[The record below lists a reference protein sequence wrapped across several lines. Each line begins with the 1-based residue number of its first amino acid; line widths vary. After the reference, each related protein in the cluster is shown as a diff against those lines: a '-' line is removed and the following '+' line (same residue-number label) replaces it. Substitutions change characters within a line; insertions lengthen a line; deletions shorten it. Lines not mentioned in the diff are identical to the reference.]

1 MNSKLQAAVQRGGD
15 QVVFI
20 NYDTY
25 VGTLSGRYCSP
36 GVDENKGNGANRDLL
51 FFYEMKTSDTPFMPP
66 NDDPYHDELRRRD
79 APYHDEL
86 KRRDTTLPANET
98 TDGEIGSWIQQTLE
112 QYSNAQLNDDV
123 ANSDLDSSVA
133 QEKSSLHKQRVK
145 KRGPLTWTHRNP
157 LQPRATKAPYGSGSM
172 SGTSGNGTVI
182 SHSIGSKVSSTKSL
196 EPILSSSASRSII
209 GTSATHASGSYRFGA
224 SQSASASSVLRNN
237 PLNRTMGP
245 SGIGGLN
252 KTSSGNHTL
261 GCSGNSSCN
270 DTLGDN
276 RDLLSPV
283 SHAAIAGFF
292 VPDSV
297 GRVFHPQ
304 QAGHAM
310 IANIILYT
318 MAQRN
323 AAALNVAFPP
333 VNLTDIGGSCP
344 LPPSPA
350 CNGSSTDT
358 WTSRDAAVSAVSSFC
373 SNYANVAG
381 SAGKTS
387 SATFNANT
395 LDYLS
400 VSIAWDDD
408 DAIGEAQC
416 NGWFDT
422 VVDGC
427 DIPGAGGSN
436 VKHGG
441 SIGFAANATLS
452 IDPLVMQRIWDKGKA
467 TGQQCN
473 GINNQNYITQSTL
486 AANIKDF
493 CTASAGQN
501 IANSGSTFTKDY
513 NTGTPDHVTLTTTWP
528 KGSLNYQVFA
538 DECNYYLSTIM
549 NGCDIP
555 NGDSNPM
562 NWKHG
567 GSMKDNNGVVYTI
580 APDGN
585 RAPAPDK
592 PLGNC
597 TSWYK
602 GIYAT
607 FDVYGGGWA
616 DSDFGQSGGGV
627 LAQLRGCGAVTGW
640 SFEYYDSPGSDGTEW
655 HAWGKLPIGTR
666 RCVGRAVPSSGGFS
680 GGCGGNG

>member
-1 MNSKLQAAVQRGGD
+1 MNSLVDAMNSKLEAAVQRGGD

-20 NYDTY
+20 NYDSY
-25 VGTLSGRYCSP
+25 VGSLNSRYCAP
-36 GVDENKGNGANRDLL
+36 GVDENKGNGANRDYS
-51 FFYEMKTSDTPFMPP
+51 FFYEMKSSDTPFMPP
-66 NDDPYHDELRRRD
+66 NDN
-79 APYHDEL
+79 PYHDEL
-86 KRRDTTLPANET
+86 KRRDTTIPANDT

-133 QEKSSLHKQRVK
+133 QEKTSLHKQRMN
-145 KRGPLTWTHRNP
+145 KRGPLTWTPRSP
-157 LQPRATKAPYGSGSM
+157 WQKRATSVPYGSGSV
-172 SGTSGNGTVI
+172 SGVSGNGTAF
-182 SHSIGSKVSSTKSL
+182 SHPSDSNPSSTKPLKSTSSPSL
-196 EPILSSSASRSII
+196 SHSII
-209 GTSATHASGSYRFGA
+209 GTSTTQASGSYRLHA
-224 SQSASASSVLRNN
+224 TQSATNSSIWHNSSLKKK
-237 PLNRTMGP
+237 LNP
-245 SGIGGLN
+245 SGTSGLN
-252 KTSSGNHTL
+252 KSSNANQTL
-261 GCSGNSSCN
+261 DCSGDLYCN
-270 DTLGDN
+270 ETMRGDN
-276 RDLLSPV
+276 RLLHPV
-283 SHAAIAGFF
+283 SHAAIAGYF

-310 IANIILYT
+310 IANIILYA

-323 AAALNVAFPP
+323 AASLNVAFPP
-333 VNLTDIGGSCP
+333 ENLTNIGDSCL

-373 SNYANVAG
+373 NNYANVAG
-381 SAGKTS
+381 SAGKTT
-387 SATFNANT
+387 SATFNPNT
-395 LDYLS
+395 LDYMS
-400 VSIAWDDD
+400 VSITWDDD

-427 DIPGAGGSN
+427 DIPDPGDSN

-441 SIGFAANATLS
+441 SIGFATNATLS

-473 GINNQNYITQSTL
+473 GINNEHYVTQSTL
-486 AANIKDF
+486 AGNIQDF

-513 NTGTPDHVTLTTTWP
+513 NVGTPDHVTLTTIWP
-528 KGSLNYQVFA
+528 NGLLNYQVFA

-555 NGDSNPM
+555 NGNSNPM
-562 NWKHG
+562 DWKHG
-567 GSMKDNNGVVYTI
+567 GSMKDNNGVAYTI
-580 APDGN
+580 APNTN

-592 PLGNC
+592 PLGHC

-602 GIYAT
+602 GFYAT

-616 DSDFGQSGGGV
+616 DSDFGQSPGGV

-640 SFEYYDSPGSDGTEW
+640 NFEYYDSPGSDGTEW
-655 HAWGKLPIGTR
+655 HAWGKLPIGTK